1 MMPIVC
7 TQVSPASRRLYTG
20 RSWSPAP
27 QLPLLFASGQ
37 LSDESDQENYYLFH
51 PTPFAS
57 SRSFNMISITFALLA
72 VFSAT
77 MVSGG
82 LLPGS
87 GDAPS
92 LIGSG
97 NTASPKFQ
105 LHQNIVG
112 SGFMEAFKW
121 EIFDDPTHGRVNY
134 VDQATA
140 LRKNMTYGAYCFT
153 LPIPNRGG

>member
-1 MMPIVC
+1 
-7 TQVSPASRRLYTG
+7 
-20 RSWSPAP
+20 
-27 QLPLLFASGQ
+27 
-37 LSDESDQENYYLFH
+37 
-51 PTPFAS
+51 
-57 SRSFNMISITFALLA
+57 MISITFALLA

-77 MVSGG
+77 SVFGG
-82 LLPGS
+82 LLPDTGS
-87 GDAPS
+87 GDAP
-92 LIGSG
+92 LIIGSG

-140 LRKNMTYGAYCFT
+140 VRKNMTYGA
-153 LPIPNRGG
+153 